1 MSAKIKLLT
10 LGCSKNRVDSEHLL
24 RQIYDSK
31 IGIVPE
37 NEDLSSAGADT
48 LIINTCGFIKDAKEE
63 SVEAILTAVEEKKRG
78 VIKKIFVFGCL
89 SQRYREELTKEI
101 PEVDGF
107 FGAFDAR
114 SVIEALGKT
123 WDESLNNRRYL
134 TTPSHYAYLKISE
147 GCDRICSYC
156 SIPLIRGGHK
166 SVPIEELTDEAHS
179 LVAQGVKELIVVAQ
193 DTTYYGVDLYKER
206 RVAKLLESLCRV
218 DGIEWVRL
226 LYSYP
231 AAFPDNILDVIA
243 SEPKM
248 CKYLDIPLQHINDKV
263 LTNMRR
269 SVDGKSIRSLIER
282 IRSRVPGIAL
292 RTTMIV
298 GHPGESEKAFKELLD
313 FVQEAKF
320 ERLGA
325 FTYSE
330 EEGTWGAMN
339 LRDSIKESVKQRRYE
354 ELMEVQSLIS
364 LNHNRSRVGKTE
376 RVLIDSFS
384 EGTYTARSMYESPEV
399 DGEIL
404 IKANSLHSHF
414 TSKENIGTFVDVR
427 IDNADEYDLFAK
439 FV

>member
-1 MSAKIKLLT
+1 MGSRVKLVT

-24 RQIYDSK
+24 RQIYDSD
-31 IGIVPE
+31 IEIVPE
-37 NEDLSSAGADT
+37 EDDLYSANADAI
-48 LIINTCGFIKDAKEE
+48 IINTCGFIKDAKEE
-63 SVEAILTAVEEKKRG
+63 SVEAILTAVDAKRSG
-78 VIKKIFVFGCL
+78 VVKTIYVFGCL
-89 SQRYREELTKEI
+89 SQRYRNELTEEI

-114 SVIEALGKT
+114 SVISALGKK
-123 WDESLNNRRYL
+123 WNESLNNRRFL

-147 GCDRICSYC
+147 GCDRVCSYC
-156 SIPLIRGGHK
+156 SIPLIRGGHL
-166 SVPIEELTDEAHS
+166 SVPVEDLEDEAKS
-179 LVAQGVKELIVVAQ
+179 LVDGGVKELIVVAQ

-206 RVAKLLESLCRV
+206 RLAQLLERLCSINGV
-218 DGIEWVRL
+218 EWVRL

-231 AAFPDNILDVIA
+231 AAFPESILDVIA
-243 SEPKM
+243 SNPKM

-263 LTNMRR
+263 LSNMRS
-269 SVDGKSIRSLIER
+269 SVDGNGIRALIDR
-282 IRSRVPGIAL
+282 IRKKVPGIAL

-298 GHPGESEKAFKELLD
+298 GHPGESERAFRELLD
-313 FVQEAKF
+313 FVKDARF

-339 LRDSIKESVKQRRYE
+339 LKDSVKESVKQKRLE
-354 ELMEVQSLIS
+354 ELMELQSQIS
-364 LNHNRSRVGKTE
+364 LNHNKSRVGNTE
-376 RVLIDSFS
+376 RVLIDSYS
-384 EGTYTARSMYESPEV
+384 NGIYTSRSMYESPEV

-404 IKANSLHSHF
+404 IKSNTLHSHF

-427 IDNADEYDLFAK
+427 IENADEYDLIAK

>member
-1 MSAKIKLLT
+1 MKVKLIT

-24 RQIYDSK
+24 KQIYDSK
-31 IGIVPE
+31 IEIVPE
-37 NEDLSSAGADT
+37 SEDISEAGADT

-63 SVEAILTAVEEKKRG
+63 SVEAILTAVEAKKRG
-78 VIKKIFVFGCL
+78 VIKRIFVFGCL
-89 SQRYREELTKEI
+89 SQRYREELIKEI

-114 SVIEALGKT
+114 SVIEALGKS
-123 WDESLNNRRYL
+123 WNESLNNRRYL

-147 GCDRICSYC
+147 GCDRVCSYC

-166 SVPIEELTDEAHS
+166 SVPMEELADEAQS
-179 LVAQGVKELIVVAQ
+179 LAEQGVKELIVVAQ
-193 DTTYYGVDLYKER
+193 DTTYYGVDLYRER
-206 RVAKLLESLCRV
+206 KLANLLERLCRIN
-218 DGIEWVRL
+218 GIEWVRL

-231 AAFPDNILDVIA
+231 AAFPESILDVIA

-282 IRSRVPGIAL
+282 IRNRVPGIAL

-298 GHPGESEKAFKELLD
+298 GHPGESERAFKELLE
-313 FVQEAKF
+313 FVEQAKF

-339 LRDSIKESVKQRRYE
+339 LRDSVKESVKQRRYE
-354 ELMEVQSLIS
+354 ELMELQSLIS
-364 LNHNRSRVGKTE
+364 LNHNRSRVGNTE
-376 RVLIDSFS
+376 RVLIDSYS

-404 IKANSLHSHF
+404 IKTNSLHSHF

>member
-1 MSAKIKLLT
+1 MSERIKLLT

-24 RQIYDSK
+24 KQIYDSQ
-31 IGIVPE
+31 IEIVPE
-37 NEDLSSAGADT
+37 SEDISSAGADT
-48 LIINTCGFIKDAKEE
+48 VIINTCGFIKDAKEE
-63 SVEAILTAVEEKKRG
+63 SVEAILTAVESKKRG
-78 VIKKIFVFGCL
+78 YIRKIFVFGCL
-89 SQRYREELTKEI
+89 SQRYREELIKEI

-114 SVIEALGKT
+114 SVVEALGKR
-123 WDESLNNRRYL
+123 WNESLNNRRYL
-134 TTPSHYAYLKISE
+134 TTPYLKISE

-166 SVPIEELTDEAHS
+166 SVPVEDLVDESKS
-179 LVAQGVKELIVVAQ
+179 LAAQGVKELIVVAQ

-206 RVAKLLESLCRV
+206 RVADLLEQLCMI

-231 AAFPDNILDVIA
+231 AAFPESILDVIA
-243 SEPKM
+243 NNPKM
-248 CKYLDIPLQHINDKV
+248 CKYLDIPLQHINDRV
-263 LTNMRR
+263 LANMRR
-269 SVDGKSIRSLIER
+269 SVDGKSIRALIDK
-282 IRSRVPGIAL
+282 IRKKVPGIAL

-339 LRDSIKESVKQRRYE
+339 LRDTIKESVKQKRYE
-354 ELMEVQSLIS
+354 ELMELQSHIS

-376 RVLIDSFS
+376 RVLIDSYN

>member
-1 MSAKIKLLT
+1 MTRKIKLLT

-24 RQIYDSK
+24 KQIYDSK
-31 IGIVPE
+31 IEIVSGSD
-37 NEDLSSAGADT
+37 NEFSSGADT
-48 LIINTCGFIKDAKEE
+48 IIINTCGFIKDAKEE
-63 SVEAILTAVEEKKRG
+63 SVEAILTAVEAKKRG
-78 VIKKIFVFGCL
+78 LVKRILVFGCL
-89 SQRYREELTKEI
+89 SQRYREELINEI

-114 SVIEALGKT
+114 SVINALGKT
-123 WDESLNNRRYL
+123 WNESLNNRRYL

-166 SVPIEELTDEAHS
+166 SVPVEDLVDEAQS
-179 LVAQGVKELIVVAQ
+179 LAAQGVKELIVVAQ
-193 DTTYYGVDLYKER
+193 DTTFYGVDLYKER
-206 RVAKLLESLCRV
+206 KLAVLLEKLCSV
-218 DGIEWVRL
+218 KELEWVRL

-231 AAFPDNILDVIA
+231 ASFPDSILDVIA
-243 SEPKM
+243 SNPKM

-263 LTNMRR
+263 LSNMRR
-269 SVDGKSIRSLIER
+269 SVDGKSIRNLIER
-282 IRSRVPGIAL
+282 IRNRVPGIAL

-298 GHPGESEKAFKELLD
+298 GHPGESEKAFNELLA
-313 FVQEAKF
+313 FVSEARF

-339 LRDSIKESVKQRRYE
+339 LKDSIKESVKQKRYE
-354 ELMEVQSLIS
+354 ELMELQSQIS
-364 LNHNRSRVGKTE
+364 LNHNLSRVGKTE
-376 RVLIDSFS
+376 RVLIDSLRNGRF
-384 EGTYTARSMYESPEV
+384 TARSMYESPEV
-399 DGEIL
+399 DGEIF
-404 IKANSLHSHF
+404 IDTNSLQSHF

-427 IDNADEYDLFAK
+427 IDSADEYDLIAK